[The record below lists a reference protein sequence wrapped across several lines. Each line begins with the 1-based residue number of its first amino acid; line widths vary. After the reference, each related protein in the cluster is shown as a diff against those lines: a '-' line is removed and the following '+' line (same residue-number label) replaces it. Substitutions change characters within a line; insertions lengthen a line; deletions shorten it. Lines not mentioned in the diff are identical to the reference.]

1 MVSEYIVLQLDR
13 YKLEH
18 SEMEVIKSDIR
29 DIKEFFN
36 ELIPDAAELLIG
48 ANSVMAS
55 DGSML
60 SIDGEEFGIL
70 IKKVA

>member
-1 MVSEYIVLQLDR
+1 MVNEYIVLKLDR

-70 IKKVA
+70 IKKQ